1 MAVVRLL
8 RFSHHRRQCAYWA
21 DRPQLNWGVS
31 MQHASRAAMEL
42 PCIQRSIAVGQP
54 IERRMPAPRD

>member
-21 DRPQLNWGVS
+21 GRPQL
-31 MQHASRAAMEL
+31 
-42 PCIQRSIAVGQP
+42 
-54 IERRMPAPRD
+54 